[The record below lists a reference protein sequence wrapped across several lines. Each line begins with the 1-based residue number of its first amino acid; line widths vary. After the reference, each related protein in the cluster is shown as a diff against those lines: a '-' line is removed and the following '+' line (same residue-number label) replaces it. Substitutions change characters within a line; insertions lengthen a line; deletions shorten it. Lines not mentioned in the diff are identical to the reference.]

1 LRSTKRNSEV
11 AQTLV
16 VRHRHHATRLIA
28 AVVRRWDA
36 QEVAANTELEIGRD
50 LQ

>member
-11 AQTLV
+11 AETLV
-16 VRHRHHATRLIA
+16 VRHRHHAARLIA
-28 AVVRRWDA
+28 AVVWRRGA
-36 QEVAANTELEIGRD
+36 REVAAKTELEFRRD